1 VNDPPVTPDL
11 PVAARLPAI
20 VAASRGGAVVVTA
33 PPGSGKT
40 TLVPAAVLDDL
51 AAHGTSGRVL
61 LLQPRRLAA
70 RAVARQIARLRG
82 GTLGGEVGYV
92 VRFDSR
98 VGPATRLVV
107 ETTGVTL
114 RRLDDDLC
122 LEDVSAVVLD
132 EFHERSVELDLVL
145 GLLVRVRRTVRP
157 DLRVIVMSAT
167 LDAAPVARLLDDC
180 PVHDVPGRIFPVDV
194 RYEKPGL
201 REALEPA
208 VRRRVVDALRTTAG
222 HVLVFLP
229 GVGEIGR
236 CERSL
241 ADVARAGGHDLVP
254 LFGDLPPERQDA
266 ALADTGRR
274 RIVLATNVAE
284 TSLTIPGVTAVVDSG
299 LVRRLAVDAG
309 TGLPRLEVCRI
320 SRASADQRAGRA
332 GRTGPGICFRLWDE
346 PGHHRRE
353 AADPPEVLRG
363 DLSEALLRLA
373 TLGETAAVTDAGSAG
388 DAFPWLDQPPGE
400 ALGRARDTLVMLGA
414 LEPTGRVTPLGRQLA
429 RLPAHPRLAR
439 LLVAGAAAGALREA
453 AVAAA
458 LLSDRDPFRQAERA
472 GRGPRDRE
480 TVRSRSD
487 LVDRVVTLQ
496 ALHAGTSPDALDLE
510 VHPGAAHGVFAAAE
524 QLTRLVEE
532 PRAPRSADPPA
543 ALARALLDA
552 FPDRLV
558 RLRPGSR
565 DRGTMVGGRGVR
577 LDPASRVRDEPF
589 FLALDVDDAG
599 SEVRVRQASAVE
611 RAWLDDATV
620 GLVQREEILY
630 APARRQV
637 EARRRTLWLD
647 LVIDETPVPI
657 SDLGQAAAVLAAEA
671 RRELE
676 RWLPA
681 ADTAAGSLLAR
692 ARWLALAAPDLGLP
706 PLDEAALGTMLATV
720 CLGLR
725 GLDGIP
731 GADWW
736 TALAGRYGAGRLA
749 EIERLAPARIDVGGR
764 SRPLVYEPG
773 RPPVLAVRIQEVFGV
788 RETPRVVGGR
798 VPVLLHLLGPNMRPQ
813 QVTDDLASFWANT
826 YPAIRRELRRRY
838 PKHAWPDDPL
848 PDEPRA

>member
-1 VNDPPVTPDL
+1 VNDHPVTLDL
-11 PVAARLPAI
+11 PVAAHLPAI
-20 VAASRGGAVVVTA
+20 VAASRGGAMVVTA

-51 AAHGTSGRVL
+51 AAGDAAGRVL
-61 LLQPRRLAA
+61 LVQPRRLAA

-82 GTLGGEVGYV
+82 AVLGDEVGYV

-98 VGPATRLVV
+98 AGPHTRLIV

-132 EFHERSVELDLVL
+132 EFHERSIELDLVL
-145 GLLVRVRRTVRP
+145 GLLVRVRRTIRP
-157 DLRVIVMSAT
+157 DLRVVVMSAT

-180 PVHDVPGRIFPVDV
+180 PVCDVPGRIFPVDV
-194 RYEKPGL
+194 RYEKPGMRDDL
-201 REALEPA
+201 DAL
-208 VRRRVVDALRTTAG
+208 VRRRVVDALRTTTG

-229 GVGEIGR
+229 GVGEISR
-236 CERSL
+236 CERAL

-309 TGLPRLEVCRI
+309 TGLPRLEVCRV

-332 GRTGPGICFRLWDE
+332 GRTGPGVCFRLWDE

-353 AADPPEVLRG
+353 SADPPEVLRG
-363 DLSEALLRLA
+363 DLTEAVLRLA
-373 TLGETAAVTDAGSAG
+373 TLGETAAVTDAAAGG
-388 DAFPWLDQPPGE
+388 DAFPWLDQPPAE
-400 ALGRARDTLVMLGA
+400 SLGRAFDTLVMLGA
-414 LEPTGRVTPLGRQLA
+414 LDPTGRVAPLGRQLA

-480 TVRSRSD
+480 AVRSRSD
-487 LVDRVVTLQ
+487 VVDRVVALQ
-496 ALHAGTSPDALDLE
+496 AVHAGVAPESLDLE
-510 VHPGAAHGVFAAAE
+510 PHPGAARGVFAAAE

-532 PRAPRSADPPA
+532 PRAPRAADPPA

-558 RLRPGSR
+558 KLRSGSR

-577 LDPASRVRDEPF
+577 LDPSSRVRDEPL

-599 SEVRVRQASAVE
+599 SEVRVRMASAVE
-611 RAWLDDATV
+611 RAWLDDGTV
-620 GLVQREEILY
+620 NLVQREEILF

-647 LVIDETPVPI
+647 LVIDETPVAI
-657 SDLGQAAAVLAAEA
+657 TDLERAAAVLATEA
-671 RRELE
+671 RRELG
-676 RWLPA
+676 RWLPTA
-681 ADTAAGSLLAR
+681 ESAAGSLLAR
-692 ARWLALAAPDLGLP
+692 ARWLAVTVPDLGLP
-706 PLDEAALGTMLATV
+706 PLDEATLGAMLERT

-725 GLDGIP
+725 GLDEIP

-736 TALAGRYGAGRLA
+736 TVLADWCGAGRIA
-749 EIERLAPARIDVGGR
+749 EIERLAPARIDVAGR
-764 SRPLVYEPG
+764 TRPLVYEPG
-773 RPPVLAVRIQEVFGV
+773 RPPVLAVRIQELFGV
-788 RETPRVVGGR
+788 RQTPRVAGGR

-826 YPAIRRELRRRY
+826 YPAIRKELRRRY
-838 PKHAWPDDPL
+838 PKHAWPDDPC
-848 PDEPRA
+848 A